1 MEIFAFANIVIE
13 KTIRVECVDLSK
25 VDNFVLLT
33 SGAALRL
40 VTPVEAAPE
49 VTAETVKMTRRPGA
63 AEWDRRGRSWA
74 F

>member
-33 SGAALRL
+33 SGAALRSA
-40 VTPVEAAPE
+40 TPVETAPE
-49 VTAETVKMTRRPGA
+49 VN
-63 AEWDRRGRSWA
+63 S
-74 F
+74 